1 MITIRRRIPP
11 ADFLGIH
18 RSEARD
24 YASSLRN
31 SAFATL
37 QLVGS
42 ICEKLIARHF
52 GSFAIVSTRNGHG
65 MLLRLTTTRK
75 REKTPG
81 QIGTM
86 ERPEVIHE

>member
-1 MITIRRRIPP
+1 MKTIRRRIPP

-31 SAFATL
+31 SAFAAL
-37 QLVGS
+37 QLVGY
-42 ICEKLIARHF
+42 IYEKLIARHF
-52 GSFAIVSTRNGHG
+52 GSFAIVSTRNGHR
-65 MLLRLTTTRK
+65 MLLRLSTTRK

-81 QIGTM
+81 QIGTIK
-86 ERPEVIHE
+86 RPEALHE